1 MNFSF
6 EGNYK
11 PRRNI
16 NLGGVKSV
24 DDKRSLLAKAQA
36 ERRARE
42 QDRLKLKSAQ
52 RLQVMNVNDAHYRS
66 TTYWDKKL
74 RLFIEDVSK
83 LLSFDNNC
91 V

>member
-42 QDRLKLKSAQ
+42 QDRLKLKSAL
-52 RLQVMNVNDAHYRS
+52 RLQVTNEH
-66 TTYWDKKL
+66 TT
-74 RLFIEDVSK
+74 
-83 LLSFDNNC
+83 
-91 V
+91 

>member
-16 NLGGVKSV
+16 NLGGVKSI
-24 DDKRSLLAKAQA
+24 DDKRSLMAKAQA
-36 ERRARE
+36 ERKARE

-52 RLQVMNVNDAHYRS
+52 QIQVS
-66 TTYWDKKL
+66 FSPP
-74 RLFIEDVSK
+74 LFFS
-83 LLSFDNNC
+83 LSLSLS
-91 V
+91 

>member
-24 DDKRSLLAKAQA
+24 DDKRSLMAKAQA
-36 ERRARE
+36 ERKARE
-42 QDRLKLKSAQ
+42 QERLKLKSAQ
-52 RLQVMNVNDAHYRS
+52 RIQVSHFIQEQ
-66 TTYWDKKL
+66 T
-74 RLFIEDVSK
+74 LFLTSRIES
-83 LLSFDNNC
+83 
-91 V
+91 

>member
-24 DDKRSLLAKAQA
+24 DDKRSLMAKAQA
-36 ERRARE
+36 ERKARE
-42 QDRLKLKSAQ
+42 QERSKLKSAQ
-52 RLQVMNVNDAHYRS
+52 RIQVSY
-66 TTYWDKKL
+66 
-74 RLFIEDVSK
+74 FIQEQT
-83 LLSFDNNC
+83 LSLTSRIES
-91 V
+91 

>member
-24 DDKRSLLAKAQA
+24 DDKRSLMAKAQA
-36 ERRARE
+36 ERKARE
-42 QDRLKLKSAQ
+42 QERLKLKSAQ
-52 RLQVMNVNDAHYRS
+52 RIQVSYFIQEQ
-66 TTYWDKKL
+66 T
-74 RLFIEDVSK
+74 LFLTSRIES
-83 LLSFDNNC
+83 
-91 V
+91 

>member
-16 NLGGVKSV
+16 NLGGVKSL
-24 DDKRSLLAKAQA
+24 DDKRSLMAKTQA

-42 QDRLKLKSAQ
+42 QDRLKVKSAQ
-52 RLQVMNVNDAHYRS
+52 RIQVS
-66 TTYWDKKL
+66 SQKKKIPQIFYL
-74 RLFIEDVSK
+74 YKYVG
-83 LLSFDNNC
+83 LL
-91 V
+91 

>member
-24 DDKRSLLAKAQA
+24 DDKRSLMAKAQA
-36 ERRARE
+36 ERKARE
-42 QDRLKLKSAQ
+42 QERLKLKSAQ
-52 RLQVMNVNDAHYRS
+52 RIQVSY
-66 TTYWDKKL
+66 
-74 RLFIEDVSK
+74 FIQEQT
-83 LLSFDNNC
+83 LSLTSRIES
-91 V
+91 